1 MNTMKYI
8 CLGYLEPDKFETMS
22 GSKNNT
28 LLDDISDCADVLR
41 NHGHFIG
48 EEPRQGAN
56 TATTRSGLFV
66 GRDAHGKEPRVGSSL
81 CVTDF
86 VSRRDRRVTELEKNV
101 NQLDIEFETGRAA
114 ARWIRAMERFDPVE
128 VLLYSLTSAAA
139 LSAVLMG
146 FLCMA
151 DFARQSAS
159 EASDPVSQELT
170 GSGDPSYGSHLLVK
184 NQPN

>member
-1 MNTMKYI
+1 MKYI

-22 GSKNNT
+22 ESERNA
-28 LLDDISDCADVLR
+28 LLD
-41 NHGHFIG
+41 
-48 EEPRQGAN
+48 
-56 TATTRSGLFV
+56 
-66 GRDAHGKEPRVGSSL
+66 
-81 CVTDF
+81 
-86 VSRRDRRVTELEKNV
+86 DRRVTEPEKNA

-114 ARWIRAMERFDPVE
+114 ARRIRAMERFDPVE
-128 VLLYSLTSAAA
+128 LFLYSLTSAAA

-170 GSGDPSYGSHLLVK
+170 GSGDPSYGGHLLVK
-184 NQPN
+184 K

>member
-1 MNTMKYI
+1 MKYI
-8 CLGYLEPDKFETMS
+8 CLGYLEPDTFETMS
-22 GSKNNT
+22 ESERNP
-28 LLDDISDCADVLR
+28 LSDDIFNYD
-41 NHGHFIG
+41 
-48 EEPRQGAN
+48 AN
-56 TATTRSGLFV
+56 TATTKSGLFV
-66 GRDAHGKEPRVGSSL
+66 GRKAHWKEPRVGSSL

-86 VSRRDRRVTELEKNV
+86 LPRRDRRVTEPEKNA
-101 NQLDIEFETGRAA
+101 NQLDIEFEPGRAA

-128 VLLYSLTSAAA
+128 LFLYSLTSAAA

-170 GSGDPSYGSHLLVK
+170 ASSDHGRQQALSSQKRAPASLCDERLE
-184 NQPN
+184 QPIQ

>member
-1 MNTMKYI
+1 VALSNAPYDQQI
-8 CLGYLEPDKFETMS
+8 ALIWS
-22 GSKNNT
+22 
-28 LLDDISDCADVLR
+28 LR
-41 NHGHFIG
+41 CWRFAAV
-48 EEPRQGAN
+48 P
-56 TATTRSGLFV
+56 
-66 GRDAHGKEPRVGSSL
+66 
-81 CVTDF
+81 VTDF
-86 VSRRDRRVTELEKNV
+86 VSRRDRRVTEPEKNA

-128 VLLYSLTSAAA
+128 LFLYSLTSAAA

-170 GSGDPSYGSHLLVK
+170 GSGDPSYGGHLLVK
-184 NQPN
+184 NRPN